1 MDVLPILSTLR
12 RHKTAASLIVLQIA
26 LTCAIVCNALFLI
39 VQRLERIGE
48 PNGLAGSELAVLMLS
63 SLSEGRAADVTTR
76 ADLQALRALPGVR
89 AVSISNQLPYG
100 DSFRV
105 TGLRLRPE
113 DEAEGTS
120 VADYNVG
127 ENWLQATGVRLVA
140 GRDFLADEYQD
151 RSAFEQREQQSLPAV
166 IINQALADKLF
177 PGQSALGQ
185 AVYAFGAE
193 PSRVVGVVER
203 LTSPRPG
210 GDGSINKYSVV
221 MPLRPDFNRG
231 AYLIR
236 TADPAQREPVLK
248 AALQALEQID
258 PKRLVRK
265 KVTLE
270 DLRETYYRQDRSMA
284 WLLAGVCLAL
294 LVVTAFGI
302 VGLASFWVQQRTR
315 MIGTRRALGA
325 SRGQILRYFQ
335 TENFLLTGIG
345 IVLGM
350 VGAYGTSLL
359 LMNNYEL
366 PGLPFSYLPVG
377 AVTLWMLG
385 QLAVLAPA
393 RRAAALAPVA
403 ALRA

>member
-76 ADLQALRALPGVR
+76 ADLLALRALPGVR

-151 RSAFEQREQQSLPAV
+151 RSAFEQLEQQSLPAV

-210 GDGSINKYSVV
+210 GDDAINKYSVV

-236 TADPAQREPVLK
+236 TADPAQRGPVLK
-248 AALQALEQID
+248 AAVQALEQID

-325 SRGQILRYFQ
+325 SRAQILRYFQ

-350 VGAYGTSLL
+350 IGAYGTSLL

>member
-1 MDVLPILSTLR
+1 V
-12 RHKTAASLIVLQIA
+12 AA
-26 LTCAIVCNALFLI
+26 
-39 VQRLERIGE
+39 
-48 PNGLAGSELAVLMLS
+48 
-63 SLSEGRAADVTTR
+63 
-76 ADLQALRALPGVR
+76 
-89 AVSISNQLPYG
+89 
-100 DSFRV
+100 
-105 TGLRLRPE
+105 
-113 DEAEGTS
+113 
-120 VADYNVG
+120 YNVG
-127 ENWLQATGVRLVA
+127 ENWLQATRVRLVA

-151 RSAFEQREQQSLPAV
+151 RSAFERREQQSLPAV
-166 IINQALADKLF
+166 IINLALADKLF

-236 TADPAQREPVLK
+236 TADPAQRGPVLK

-265 KVTLE
+265 KATLE

-377 AVTLWMLG
+377 AIALWTLG
-385 QLAVLAPA
+385 QVAVLAPA